1 MLIVQNA
8 IARLLAGG
16 SKARQRHEE
25 QATSSA
31 PRSHMSLPF
40 EHRFTAPDLVKQ
52 RLLARPACAKC
63 HVGVGHNR
71 QNGMADD
78 GRRGG
83 GLVVYRV

>member
-1 MLIVQNA
+1 
-8 IARLLAGG
+8 
-16 SKARQRHEE
+16 
-25 QATSSA
+25 
-31 PRSHMSLPF
+31 MSLPF